1 MTSASGTTGTNT
13 EEQRWTM
20 RRKWVTGV
28 LIFLPP
34 SENEQVRICHLPA
47 RGSIVLGFLHVAWN
61 ILSRGR
67 CLTDRVEPPLS
78 SQSWIFPLRGV
89 FWATPFLFHISL
101 VLLSGV
107 KDDPDEDK
115 GRFIN
120 YVTQK
125 LGFFR
130 VPTYRVTV
138 RNATPTLPYPLVT

>member
-89 FWATPFLFHISL
+89 FWQHLFFSVSL
-101 VLLSGV
+101 VPLIEVEGRGQRGQRGQPSGLTSAAS
-107 KDDPDEDK
+107 PHLYFTCSLTGEQS
-115 GRFIN
+115 
-120 YVTQK
+120 TS
-125 LGFFR
+125 L
-130 VPTYRVTV
+130 
-138 RNATPTLPYPLVT
+138 